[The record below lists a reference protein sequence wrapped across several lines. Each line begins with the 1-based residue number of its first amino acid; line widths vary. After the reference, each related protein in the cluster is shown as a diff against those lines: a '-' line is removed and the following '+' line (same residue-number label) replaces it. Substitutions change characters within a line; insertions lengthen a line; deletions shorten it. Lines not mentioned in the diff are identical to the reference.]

1 MFFLGTS
8 GKYTVPG
15 EKFSPSLQETFDQEL
30 VPEPKDE
37 EKSNFDKQK
46 ANDHGLFTPTK
57 SRPIVKKAWSPD
69 TPPSSDEKY
78 DHKMRNYDHTK
89 MFTILQ
95 NSFDGEY
102 WFPEPIPDPVPYPVA
117 EERIADCGKKSLE
130 IAKRMSDE
138 NKCKSQNLRKICSKK
153 VKPLMNLRLEAPY
166 PELQEIQ

>member
-15 EKFSPSLQETFDQEL
+15 ENFSPSLQETFDQGS
-30 VPEPKDE
+30 VPEHTDE
-37 EKSNFDKQK
+37 EKSNFGKQK

-57 SRPIVKKAWSPD
+57 NRIIVKKSWSPD

-78 DHKMRNYDHTK
+78 EYKMRNYDHTK

-95 NSFDGEY
+95 NSFDGED

-130 IAKRMSDE
+130 KAKRVSDE
-138 NKCKSQNLRKICSKK
+138 DKCKSQNLRKICSKK
-153 VKPLMNLRLEAPY
+153 VKPLMDLRLEAPY

>member
-1 MFFLGTS
+1 MLLLGSS

-30 VPEPKDE
+30 VLEPNL
-37 EKSNFDKQK
+37 NFDKQK
-46 ANDHGLFTPTK
+46 ANDHGLFAPSKNRT
-57 SRPIVKKAWSPD
+57 IVKKAWSPD

-78 DHKMRNYDHTK
+78 DHKMRNYDPTK

-130 IAKRMSDE
+130 KAKRMLDE
-138 NKCKSQNLRKICSKK
+138 DKCKSQNLRKICSKK

>member
-15 EKFSPSLQETFDQEL
+15 EKFSPSLQETFDQGS
-30 VPEPKDE
+30 VPEHTDE
-37 EKSNFDKQK
+37 EKLNFGKPK

-57 SRPIVKKAWSPD
+57 NRIIVKKSWFPD
-69 TPPSSDEKY
+69 APPSSDEKY

-95 NSFDGEY
+95 NSFDGED
-102 WFPEPIPDPVPYPVA
+102 WFPEPIPDPVPYTVA

-130 IAKRMSDE
+130 KAKRMLDE
-138 NKCKSQNLRKICSKK
+138 DKCKSQNLRKICSKK